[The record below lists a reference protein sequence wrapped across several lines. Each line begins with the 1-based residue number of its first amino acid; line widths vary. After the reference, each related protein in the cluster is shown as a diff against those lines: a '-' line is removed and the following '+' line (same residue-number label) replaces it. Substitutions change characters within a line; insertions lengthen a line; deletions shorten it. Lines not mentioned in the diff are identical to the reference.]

1 MFKRPSFNAMVGVA
15 VLIGLAVVPAGF
27 AYTTPYSSTSN
38 QNAAANQAK
47 QAQMAAQRKQL
58 DDARAG
64 VETVQKQIAKVRAR
78 IEATFTSKDE
88 YAAAKKEY
96 EDAQAAFDA
105 ASKPVLAAARRKPE
119 YLQAVA
125 DRTKAQAIIDQ
136 ANRPAAKPDDSA
148 TNASASESASGS
160 DPISQDDI
168 KAAVDERWKAGTTI
182 RQIEADALA
191 DDPKVDAAKSHRD
204 EAKRAWD
211 AAQAQVTEAME
222 VDPEYIQLQTQLKTA
237 EQQLASI
244 KQQIAT
250 QQKAAEQAAHQQRA
264 SQNPTSTS
272 PRR

>member
-1 MFKRPSFNAMVGVA
+1 MFKRPLFNTLVGA
-15 VLIGLAVVPAGF
+15 AALIGLAVATVGL
-27 AYTTPYSSTSN
+27 AYTTPTPSGN
-38 QNAAANQAK
+38 PNAGANQAK

-64 VETVQKQIAKVRAR
+64 VETVHKQIAKVRAR

-96 EDAQAAFDA
+96 EAAQAAFDA
-105 ASKPVLAAARRKPE
+105 ASKPVLAAARKKPE

-125 DRTKAQAIIDQ
+125 DRAKAQSIIDQ
-136 ANRPAAKPDDSA
+136 ANKPAPKADDSA
-148 TNASASESASGS
+148 TNASASESGSGS
-160 DPISQDDI
+160 EPVSQEDI
-168 KAAVDERWKAGTTI
+168 KAAVDQRWKAGTTI

-237 EQQLASI
+237 EQQLASV
-244 KQQIAT
+244 KQQIAA
-250 QQKAAEQAAHQQRA
+250 QQKAAEQAAQQQRA
-264 SQNPTSTS
+264 SQNPTSTT
-272 PRR
+272 PRH